1 MELLGR
7 NQEPPQSAG
16 DVPNM
21 GGYRDAP
28 ESAGLVAAAM
38 GGARRTTREPRSDGV

>member
-7 NQEPPQSAG
+7 NQEPAHTAG
-16 DVPNM
+16 DVPNV

-28 ESAGLVAAAM
+28 EGAGLMAAAM
-38 GGARRTTREPRSDGV
+38 GGARRASREPRSAGV